1 MTYYLTQAPT
11 FPELAE
17 MCKKIDCTLDLADK
31 SINLVSMETGEVY
44 AIRHQCNMW
53 EVCNYAENI
62 EALLA
67 KKHAW
72 DKMLER
78 GFITWTEY
86 EKFLLEEN

>member
-1 MTYYLTQAPT
+1 MTYYLTKVPK
-11 FPELAE
+11 FSELAE
-17 MCKKIDCTLDLADK
+17 ICKKIDNTTDLADK
-31 SINLVSMETGEVY
+31 SINLISMETGEIY

-78 GFITWTEY
+78 GFITWAEY